1 MQPIYAAQL
10 LINKIKKDYSD
21 DIAVV
26 VIMGS
31 ALYGDTHNRSDLDLF
46 FVPKTERG
54 NRLCFTFIVDGIGF
68 DFWAISWDR
77 LERIANHDERIASI
91 ITEGKVIYC
100 SSDADGKRF
109 MAIREKALDTSDHRK
124 FLNKASVKL
133 NEAYQDYY
141 RLQKAKCL
149 GDARMAAVG
158 MVYNITD
165 MLALLNR
172 IPVKRG
178 RGKLKTEIMNMPLV
192 PERFSELYDTAFFS
206 NDTNEIKKAYGE
218 LIENTQ
224 ALLTREHG
232 KDIGPRLFA
241 ESLSGLYEEMINAY
255 NKIYH
260 SCEIEDPVTALFASV
275 ELTHEI
281 EQAFEGTGVSLGQLP
296 DIAGAYDPKDL
307 SNLYRTARNHQSRFE
322 SLLEANGVTIRKFQS
337 FDELEAF
344 LATL

>member
-1 MQPIYAAQL
+1 MQPIYAAEL
-10 LINKIKKDYSD
+10 LINKIKKDYVD

-31 ALYGDTHNRSDLDLF
+31 TLYGDTHNRSDLDLY

-100 SSDADGKRF
+100 SSAADEKRF
-109 MAIREKALDTSDHRK
+109 KEIKEKALDTSDHRK
-124 FLNKASVKL
+124 FLNKASSKL

-141 RLQKAKCL
+141 RLQEAKCL

-158 MVYNITD
+158 MVYGITD

-178 RGKLKTEIMNMPLV
+178 RGKLKTEIMNMPFV
-192 PERFSELYDTAFFS
+192 PEHFSELYDTAFFS
-206 NDTNEIKKAYGE
+206 SDTNEIRKSYGE

-224 ALLTREHG
+224 ALLKREYG
-232 KDIGPRLFA
+232 KITGPRLFS
-241 ESLSGLYEEMINAY
+241 ESLSGFYEEMINAY

-281 EQAFEGTGVSLGQLP
+281 KQAFEGTGVSVGPLP
-296 DIAGAYDPKDL
+296 DIVGAYNPEDL
-307 SNLYRTARNHQSRFE
+307 SKLCRTAHDHQNRFE
-322 SLLEANGVTIRKFQS
+322 SLLKANGVAIREFRS